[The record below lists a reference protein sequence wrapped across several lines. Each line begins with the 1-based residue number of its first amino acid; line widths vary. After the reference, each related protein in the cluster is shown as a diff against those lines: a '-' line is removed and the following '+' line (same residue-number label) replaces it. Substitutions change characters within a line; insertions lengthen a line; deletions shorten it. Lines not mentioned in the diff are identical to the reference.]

1 MKFRQFITNLAVR
14 VAGDAYSALWLRG
27 RESSAADGK
36 LTQPM
41 KQSVWVMRALKEI
54 SGPISSMPLEF
65 TDLAA
70 GQPRHR
76 VSGLQK
82 RAGADFADPRLESF
96 WSDPFKAL
104 SYDEG
109 IEATCGWLKLKG
121 EAFWILDDTW
131 ALPFPDAQA
140 KFGKIIIVRPDS
152 MREIVENGELIGWA
166 LKEANGNPVPLL
178 PQNVLQFKFW
188 NPDNKWRGLAE
199 YDAAKIAAETD
210 YLAGKFAAN
219 LMRNNGDT
227 GPYVVDKSGNGLNK
241 DQIEQVTSALRLKRN
256 LSLRGEFRPAVL
268 SGNLEVQD
276 AHIATPDANFV
287 AIRLQ
292 DRHEVY
298 IAFGVPPSLAD
309 IKASYSIGSASDYYR
324 LIWSTCMP
332 LGHKIATGIAGLAS
346 RQTGRRLAAYLDWD
360 EHQVLRAVRNERIDS
375 AAKLWD
381 RGISWETANDYLN
394 LGLAEFPGWDVGYLP
409 FNVVATDAA
418 GAPPPPP
425 DQNPDFSENLDE
437 PVGAM
442 IRALRGSGQR
452 SAVRGQKEKD
462 LAVWRA
468 HMAVRQPIIAAF
480 KSRFTKQLMVAR
492 AVVLKKIAASDQ
504 RSAVSQRAGA
514 AADFLFDLA
523 TWKDGLKVALR
534 PVEQHAIGTAVK
546 QLLTEIGKKDDA
558 WTLPPEKALQF
569 VRDRENR
576 LADVADEVH
585 AKIKRTLED
594 GITAGDSV
602 AQLADRVRGAFN
614 EIGQGRA
621 KTVASTETSAAFGFA
636 RHESMTAAGITQRR
650 WLTSGNANV
659 RPTHEAAEGQTV
671 GIEEPF
677 NVGGAELMYP
687 GDEDG
692 PPEEVINCHCVA
704 IPVANE
710 GGGE

>member
-1 MKFRQFITNLAVR
+1 MSLRQKFGEWVIKGVMG
-14 VAGDAYSALWLRG
+14 GDAFSALWLRG
-27 RESSAADGK
+27 LDGADASAR
-36 LTQPM
+36 LVNPLR
-41 KQSVWVMRALKEI
+41 QSVWVMRALKEI
-54 SGPISSMPLEF
+54 SGPVAAMPLEF
-65 TDLAA
+65 MDVSA
-70 GQPRHR
+70 GLGARSAPLRQRD
-76 VSGLQK
+76 
-82 RAGADFADPRLESF
+82 GADYVDPRLEEF
-96 WSDPFKAL
+96 WADPFQNL

-109 IEATCGWLKLKG
+109 IEATIGWLKLKG

-131 ALPFPDAQA
+131 LLPFPDTQQN
-140 KFGKIIIVRPDS
+140 FGRIVIARPDA
-152 MREIVENGELIGWA
+152 MREVVENGQLLGWVLRDA
-166 LKEANGNPVPLL
+166 ANGAVPLN
-178 PQNVLQFKFW
+178 PKNVLQFKYW

-199 YDAAKIAAETD
+199 YDSAKTAAETD
-210 YLAGKFAAN
+210 FLAGKFAAN

-227 GPYVVDKSGNGLNK
+227 GPYVVDKSGNGLTK

-256 LSLRGEFRPAVL
+256 LSLRGEFRPALL

-276 AHIATPDANFV
+276 ARIQTPDANFV

-332 LGHKIATGIAGLAS
+332 IGNKLATGITGLAR
-346 RQTGRRLAAYLDWD
+346 RQTGRRLEAYLDWD
-360 EHQVLRAVRNERIDS
+360 DHQVMRAVRNERIE
-375 AAKLWD
+375 AGTKLWD
-381 RGISWETANDYLN
+381 RGLPWETINDYLS
-394 LGLAEFPGWDVGYLP
+394 LGLHEFPGWETGYLP
-409 FNVVATDAA
+409 FNVVATDQGVAA
-418 GAPPPPP
+418 PPP
-425 DQNPDFSENLDE
+425 DQNPDFSETADE

-442 IRALRGSGQR
+442 IRALQTRVKEPKTLAQWR
-452 SAVRGQKEKD
+452 S
-462 LAVWRA
+462 

-480 KSRFTKQLMVAR
+480 KSRFTKHLMVAR
-492 AVVLKKIAASDQ
+492 ATVLQKISHHGGKTLTTKT
-504 RSAVSQRAGA
+504 GA

-534 PVEQHAIGTAVK
+534 PVEQHALGASVK

-558 WTLPPEKALQF
+558 WTLPPEKVLEF
-569 VRDRENR
+569 VRNRENR

-594 GITAGDSV
+594 GITTGDSV

-614 EIGQGRA
+614 EIGEGRA
-621 KTVASTETSAAFGFA
+621 KTVASTETSAAFGFG

-671 GIEEPF
+671 AIDEPF

-704 IPVANE
+704 IPVAAE
-710 GGGE
+710 GDQS